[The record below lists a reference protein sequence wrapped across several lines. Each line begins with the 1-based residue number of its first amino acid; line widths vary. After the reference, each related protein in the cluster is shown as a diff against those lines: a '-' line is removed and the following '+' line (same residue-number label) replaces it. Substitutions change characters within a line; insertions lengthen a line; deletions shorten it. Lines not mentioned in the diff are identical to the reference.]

1 MERFFP
7 ALLGF
12 FVYNKRETINIGIAM
27 SQTFS
32 KTLKKLRTERGL
44 SQQALANKMFVT
56 RPTIAR
62 WESGTRL
69 PDAMMIKRLAEIL
82 GVNIDFLLSA
92 AAQSDECPNVIMVDD
107 RKVVLTGGLPIL
119 EEALPN
125 ATVTG
130 FTNADEAIEY
140 AKRNNIS
147 LAFLDIEIRNMSGFD
162 LCKILLEINPRTNII
177 FLTAYADYSL
187 DAWGTGA
194 SGFMLKPITLEA
206 VKEQLKN
213 LRYPFFIGEK

>member
-1 MERFFP
+1 M
-7 ALLGF
+7 
-12 FVYNKRETINIGIAM
+12 KRNYFGTQMN
-27 SQTFS
+27 QTFP
-32 KTLKKLRTERGL
+32 KTLKQLRTKKGL
-44 SQQALANKMFVT
+44 SQQMLADQMFVT
-56 RPTIAR
+56 RPTVAR
-62 WESGTRL
+62 WESGARL

-177 FLTAYADYSL
+177 FLTAYGDYSL

-194 SGFMLKPITLEA
+194 SGFMLKPITVTG

-213 LRYPFFIGEK
+213 LRYPFFIGEAN

>member
-1 MERFFP
+1 M
-7 ALLGF
+7 
-12 FVYNKRETINIGIAM
+12 N
-27 SQTFS
+27 QTFP
-32 KTLKKLRTERGL
+32 KTLKQLRTKKGL
-44 SQQALANKMFVT
+44 SQQMLADQMFVT

-62 WESGTRL
+62 WESGARL

-82 GVNIDFLLSA
+82 GVNVDFLLSA

-107 RKVVLTGGLPIL
+107 RKVVLAGGLPVL

-125 ATVTG
+125 ATITG
-130 FTNADEAIEY
+130 FTNANEAIEY

-162 LCKILLEINPRTNII
+162 LCKMLLEINPRTNII
-177 FLTAYADYSL
+177 FLTAYSDYSL

-194 SGFMLKPITLEA
+194 SGFMLKPITIEG

-213 LRYPFFIGEK
+213 LRYPFFIGEAN

>member
-1 MERFFP
+1 M
-7 ALLGF
+7 
-12 FVYNKRETINIGIAM
+12 N
-27 SQTFS
+27 QTFP
-32 KTLKKLRTERGL
+32 KTLKQLRTKKGL
-44 SQQALANKMFVT
+44 SQQMLADQMFVT

-62 WESGTRL
+62 WESGARL

-119 EEALPN
+119 QEALPN
-125 ATVTG
+125 ATITG
-130 FTNADEAIEY
+130 FTNANEAIEY

-177 FLTAYADYSL
+177 FLTAYGDYSL

-194 SGFMLKPITLEA
+194 SGFMLKPITAEG

-213 LRYPFFIGEK
+213 LRYPFFIGEAN

>member
-1 MERFFP
+1 MEHFFKE
-7 ALLGF
+7 LTIV
-12 FVYNKRETINIGIAM
+12 FVYNKKELFCTQMN
-27 SQTFS
+27 QTFP
-32 KTLKKLRTERGL
+32 KTLKQLRTKKGL
-44 SQQALANKMFVT
+44 SQQMLAGQMFVT

-62 WESGTRL
+62 WESGARL

-107 RKVVLTGGLPIL
+107 RKVVLAGGLPVL

-125 ATVTG
+125 ATITG
-130 FTNADEAIEY
+130 FTNANEAIEY

-162 LCKILLEINPRTNII
+162 LCKMLLEINPRTNII
-177 FLTAYADYSL
+177 FLTAFSDYSL

-194 SGFMLKPITLEA
+194 SGFMLKPITVTG

-213 LRYPFFIGEK
+213 LRYPFFIGEAN

>member
-1 MERFFP
+1 M
-7 ALLGF
+7 
-12 FVYNKRETINIGIAM
+12 N
-27 SQTFS
+27 QTFP
-32 KTLKKLRTERGL
+32 KTLKQLRTKKGL
-44 SQQALANKMFVT
+44 SQQMLADQMFVT

-62 WESGTRL
+62 WESGARL

-82 GVNIDFLLSA
+82 GVNVDFLLSA

-107 RKVVLTGGLPIL
+107 RKVVLAGGLPVL

-125 ATVTG
+125 ATITG
-130 FTNADEAIEY
+130 FTNANEAIEY

-177 FLTAYADYSL
+177 FLTAYGDYSL

-194 SGFMLKPITLEA
+194 SGFMLKPITVTG

-213 LRYPFFIGEK
+213 LRYPFFIGEAN

>member
-1 MERFFP
+1 M
-7 ALLGF
+7 
-12 FVYNKRETINIGIAM
+12 N
-27 SQTFS
+27 QTFP
-32 KTLKKLRTERGL
+32 KTLKQLRTKKGL
-44 SQQALANKMFVT
+44 SQQMLADQMFVT

-62 WESGTRL
+62 WESGARL

-82 GVNIDFLLSA
+82 GVNVDFLLSA

-107 RKVVLTGGLPIL
+107 RKVVLAGGLPVL

-125 ATVTG
+125 ATITG
-130 FTNADEAIEY
+130 FTNANEAIEY

-177 FLTAYADYSL
+177 FLTAYSDYSL

-194 SGFMLKPITLEA
+194 SGFMLKPITVTG

-213 LRYPFFIGEK
+213 LRYPFFIGEAN

>member
-1 MERFFP
+1 M
-7 ALLGF
+7 
-12 FVYNKRETINIGIAM
+12 N
-27 SQTFS
+27 QTFP
-32 KTLKKLRTERGL
+32 KTLKQLRTKKGL
-44 SQQALANKMFVT
+44 SQQMLADQMFVT

-62 WESGTRL
+62 WESGARL

-177 FLTAYADYSL
+177 FLTAYGDYSL
-187 DAWGTGA
+187 DAWRTGA
-194 SGFMLKPITLEA
+194 SGFMLKPITAEG

-213 LRYPFFIGEK
+213 LRYPFFIGEAN

>member
-1 MERFFP
+1 M
-7 ALLGF
+7 
-12 FVYNKRETINIGIAM
+12 N
-27 SQTFS
+27 QTFP
-32 KTLKKLRTERGL
+32 KTLKQLRTKKGL
-44 SQQALANKMFVT
+44 SQQMLADQMFVT

-62 WESGTRL
+62 WESGARL

-92 AAQSDECPNVIMVDD
+92 AAKSDECPNVIMVDD

-119 EEALPN
+119 KEALPN

-177 FLTAYADYSL
+177 FLTAYGDYSL

-213 LRYPFFIGEK
+213 LRYPFFIGEAN

>member
-1 MERFFP
+1 M
-7 ALLGF
+7 
-12 FVYNKRETINIGIAM
+12 N
-27 SQTFS
+27 QTFP
-32 KTLKKLRTERGL
+32 KTLKQLRTKKGL
-44 SQQALANKMFVT
+44 SQQMLADQMFVT

-62 WESGTRL
+62 WESGARL

-82 GVNIDFLLSA
+82 GVNVDFLMSA

-107 RKVVLTGGLPIL
+107 RKVVLAGGLPVL

-125 ATVTG
+125 ATITG
-130 FTNADEAIEY
+130 FTNANEAIEY

-162 LCKILLEINPRTNII
+162 LCKMLLEINPRTNII
-177 FLTAYADYSL
+177 FLTAYSDYSL

-194 SGFMLKPITLEA
+194 SGFMLKPITVTG

-213 LRYPFFIGEK
+213 LRYPFFIGEAN